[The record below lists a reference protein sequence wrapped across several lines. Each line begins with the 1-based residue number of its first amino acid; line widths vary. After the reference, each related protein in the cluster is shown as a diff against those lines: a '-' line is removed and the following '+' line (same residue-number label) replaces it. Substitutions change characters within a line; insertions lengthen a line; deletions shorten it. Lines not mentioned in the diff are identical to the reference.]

1 MTAQL
6 EAAKKAAA
14 KREAAE
20 AATGTASIEL
30 TERYVARPA
39 DLLSCFTEAQRV
51 MAFTQAPAQVRRL
64 VNLPCRPCL
73 CCSLLLAAAALRM
86 VVCGGDGNQ
95 GSAVLGT
102 MRNGL
107 SACSCLRSCAVPLSM
122 LEGCLMSSPT
132 SLASLFEKS

>member
-51 MAFTQAPAQVRRL
+51 MAFTQAPAQVWRL
-64 VNLPCRPCL
+64 
-73 CCSLLLAAAALRM
+73 
-86 VVCGGDGNQ
+86 
-95 GSAVLGT
+95 GSANL
-102 MRNGL
+102 
-107 SACSCLRSCAVPLSM
+107 ACANCSFLQRQHCARWPD
-122 LEGCLMSSPT
+122 EGG
-132 SLASLFEKS
+132 K

>member
-51 MAFTQAPAQVRRL
+51 MAFTQAPAQVRRHAHL
-64 VNLPCRPCL
+64 AVHTSPVLFASS
-73 CCSLLLAAAALRM
+73 CSGSTAHGGLLGPM
-86 VVCGGDGNQ
+86 VIKEAINW
-95 GSAVLGT
+95 GT
-102 MRNGL
+102 TRNGL
-107 SACSCLRSCAVPLSM
+107 IASLCLPPCAGPFPRLT
-122 LEGCLMSSPT
+122 GCLMSLST
-132 SLASLFEKS
+132 TFASL

>member
-51 MAFTQAPAQVRRL
+51 MAFTQAPAQVRRVDDL
-64 VNLPCRPCL
+64 AWRTLPVLFAPPC
-73 CCSLLLAAAALRM
+73 SGSTAQGGLL
-86 VVCGGDGNQ
+86 G
-95 GSAVLGT
+95 AVLVW
-102 MRNGL
+102 L
-107 SACSCLRSCAVPLSM
+107 
-122 LEGCLMSSPT
+122 
-132 SLASLFEKS
+132 

>member
-51 MAFTQAPAQVRRL
+51 MAFTQAPAQVRRPVHL
-64 VNLPCRPCL
+64 
-73 CCSLLLAAAALRM
+73 ALRTLPALFPPSRSGSTAQGRLLGAM
-86 VVCGGDGNQ
+86 VTKEALYLALHKMGLVHSHVCLP
-95 GSAVLGT
+95 VLF
-102 MRNGL
+102 
-107 SACSCLRSCAVPLSM
+107 P
-122 LEGCLMSSPT
+122 
-132 SLASLFEKS
+132 FQD

>member
-1 MTAQL
+1 MIAQL

-64 VNLPCRPCL
+64 VHLALQTLPVLFPPSRSSSTAQGGLLGMMVIEEALYLALHVTGSVVSHACVL
-73 CCSLLLAAAALRM
+73 CSFVFKTR
-86 VVCGGDGNQ
+86 
-95 GSAVLGT
+95 
-102 MRNGL
+102 GL
-107 SACSCLRSCAVPLSM
+107 SDVIACHLSI
-122 LEGCLMSSPT
+122 T
-132 SLASLFEKS
+132 T